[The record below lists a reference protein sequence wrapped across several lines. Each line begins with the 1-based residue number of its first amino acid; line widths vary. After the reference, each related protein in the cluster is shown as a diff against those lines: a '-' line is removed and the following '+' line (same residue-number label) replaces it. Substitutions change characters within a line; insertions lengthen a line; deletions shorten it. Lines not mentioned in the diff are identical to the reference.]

1 MIGNWKLDIKMSNNN
16 INPPISSPSPTL
28 TPTSLEDIIFA
39 QILTNTYALSQVQR
53 KIRILKEFFY
63 QKLYTNQEYKTDDL
77 RAEDLTYVKW
87 IKTLDPKLVSQ
98 ITQANFNQIFAT
110 LDSKVAS
117 LKVLLIYVA
126 FDMPDP
132 TITMLGALLRSSY
145 GPQFLFDVR
154 FDPSLLGG
162 CALIWNGVYH
172 DYSLK
177 KSIDENKDKILG
189 EIRAFI
195 KH

>member
-1 MIGNWKLDIKMSNNN
+1 MSNN
-16 INPPISSPSPTL
+16 INQPIPSPTPAAS
-28 TPTSLEDIIFA
+28 TIDDIIFA
-39 QILTNTYALSQVQR
+39 QILTNTYTLNQVQR

-63 QKLYTNQEYKTDDL
+63 QKLYTKQEFKMDDL
-77 RAEDLTYVKW
+77 RPEDLTYVKW
-87 IKTLDPKLVSQ
+87 LKTLGPEIVSG
-98 ITQANFNQIFAT
+98 ITQQNFNEIFTA
-110 LDSKVAS
+110 LENKVSS

-154 FDPSLLGG
+154 FDPSLIGG
-162 CALIWNGVYH
+162 CALVWNGVYH

-189 EIRAFI
+189 EIRTFL

>member
-1 MIGNWKLDIKMSNNN
+1 MNTN
-16 INPPISSPSPTL
+16 I
-28 TPTSLEDIIFA
+28 EDTIFA
-39 QILTNTYALSQVQR
+39 QILTSTYTLNQVQR

-77 RAEDLTYVKW
+77 RTEDLTYVKW
-87 IKTLDPKLVSQ
+87 IKTLDPALVSQ
-98 ITQANFNQIFAT
+98 ITQTNFNKIFTT
-110 LDSKVAS
+110 LDTKVAS
-117 LKVLLIYVA
+117 LKVLLIYVS
-126 FDMPDP
+126 FDMSDP

-154 FDPSLLGG
+154 YDPSLLGG
-162 CALIWNGVYH
+162 CALVWNGVYH

-189 EIRAFI
+189 EIRTFL